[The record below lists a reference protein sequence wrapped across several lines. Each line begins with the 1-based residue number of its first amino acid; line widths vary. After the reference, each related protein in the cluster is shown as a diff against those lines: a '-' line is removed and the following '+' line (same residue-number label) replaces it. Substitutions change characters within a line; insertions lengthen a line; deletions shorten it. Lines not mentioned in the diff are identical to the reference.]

1 MSEEKLIFPCEVE
14 PLKDTLEAEYLRKI
28 QDHPCY
34 DPKAQHKYGRI
45 HLAVAPKCNVKC
57 NFCIRKFDC
66 VTESRP
72 GVTSKVL
79 KPEEA
84 LKKLEETIKKYP
96 FIKVLGI
103 AGPGDALANE
113 ETFETLRLVGK
124 RFPNLLRCL
133 STNGLLLPEKISLLE
148 QLGVTNLTVTVNGVD
163 PSITEKIYSHI
174 YHGGRR
180 IEGIKAAQ
188 ILLDN
193 QIRGIKETVSRGI
206 LIKVNSVLIPTIND
220 VHLIEVA
227 KMTRELGVFMMNIIP
242 LIPQDKFSYLR
253 PPTPKERAE
262 IQKECEKIIKQ
273 MRHCRQCRA
282 DAVGFLG
289 VDMSQICHLSS
300 INGNASKS
308 IRVALAFHNDSNV
321 VNTHFGHA
329 KRFLIYD
336 VTVDSV
342 SLIDRR
348 EINTPYCSAECGE
361 DVLTNILQMIEDCQ
375 FLLCR
380 RIGREPRI
388 QLENN
393 GIKVVETFG
402 EIKEEL
408 LKLYGG

>member
-1 MSEEKLIFPCEVE
+1 MSEEKGIFSCELE
-14 PLKDTLEAEYLRKI
+14 PFKNSPEAEYLRKI

-34 DPKAQHKYGRI
+34 DPKAQHKYGRV

-72 GVTSKVL
+72 GVTSKLL

-84 LKKLEETIKKYP
+84 LQKLGETLKKYP
-96 FIKVLGI
+96 FIKVVGI
-103 AGPGDALANE
+103 AGPGDPLANE
-113 ETFETLRLVGK
+113 ETFETLRLVGE
-124 RFPNLLRCL
+124 RFPHLLRCL

-163 PSITEKIYSHI
+163 PSVTEKIYSHI
-174 YHGGRR
+174 CYGNRR
-180 IEGIKAAQ
+180 IEGIEAAK

-193 QIRGIKETVSRGI
+193 QIRGIKETVSKGI
-206 LIKVNSVLIPTIND
+206 LVKVNSVLIPTINEA
-220 VHLIEVA
+220 HMIEVA

-242 LIPQDKFSYLR
+242 LIPQDKFSHLR
-253 PPTPKERAE
+253 PPTLEERAE
-262 IQKECEKIIKQ
+262 IQKECAKIMKQ

-282 DAVGFLG
+282 DAVGLLG
-289 VDMSQICHLSS
+289 ADMSQICHLSS

-308 IRVALAFHNDSNV
+308 IRVALASHDDSNV

-329 KRFLIYD
+329 RRFLIYD
-336 VTVDSV
+336 VAENSI

-348 EINTPYCSAECGE
+348 EMGTPYCSAECGE

-388 QLENN
+388 QLENS
-393 GIKVVETFG
+393 GIKVVEAFG

-408 LKLYGG
+408 LKLK